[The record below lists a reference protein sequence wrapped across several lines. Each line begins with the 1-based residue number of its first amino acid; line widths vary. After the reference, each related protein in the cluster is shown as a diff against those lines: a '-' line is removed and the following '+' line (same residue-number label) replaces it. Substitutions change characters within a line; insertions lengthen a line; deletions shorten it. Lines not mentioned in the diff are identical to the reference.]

1 MKYGWIL
8 LQIEAR
14 VELARHGVVDPPTGD
29 RELSRL
35 FCLRGR
41 RVAVILGAMT
51 TASPSLP
58 EYLREEI
65 LLHPENRQFPK
76 FDAARL
82 LRTVFEPTAGCRVC
96 ILLDFDDPQP
106 LIKDFAFL
114 QHDGFPIQK
123 RAHEHFYLTLKHG
136 VMAQLGMTGGE
147 MFAYKMTHGSN
158 LDLADEL
165 WDTAGNQL
173 SFDHDLYPNYDL
185 ILCISTFSATAPLTA
200 KAKQF
205 GFRGATMHGLNDV
218 ILSSGLAVDYL
229 EVSRDA
235 EKLRLALTKPDAI
248 EIDFAL
254 EDGRVLT
261 AWLGL
266 AGQEAQKSHGLCH
279 GRTPDIA
286 NLPAGEVYFV
296 PVDARGQFPMKY
308 EDGTLGVLEV
318 TNRCIVHSTLIAGN
332 PATIAAH
339 NARLADDPMT
349 GTLGEL
355 GFGTQVLPVSGADI
369 QDEKVLGTCHM
380 ATGRD
385 DHLGGDIVPG
395 MFKKHENST
404 HDDILFAP
412 HKTPNFNIS
421 QVRMFRGGKTEI
433 LIENFRPSPF
443 LVNALTT

>member
-1 MKYGWIL
+1 MSVASL
-8 LQIEAR
+8 
-14 VELARHGVVDPPTGD
+14 DPDIIMNPEK
-29 RELSRL
+29 RE
-35 FCLRGR
+35 F
-41 RVAVILGAMT
+41 
-51 TASPSLP
+51 PEFSL
-58 EYLREEI
+58 E
-65 LLHPENRQFPK
+65 
-76 FDAARL
+76 RL
-82 LRTVFEPTAGCRVC
+82 LSTVFEPTEGCKVC
-96 ILLDFDDPQP
+96 ILIDLEDMSLMEGYGFLD
-106 LIKDFAFL
+106 AEG
-114 QHDGFPIQK
+114 HEVQK
-123 RAHEHFYLTLKHG
+123 KAYEEFYLGLKDG
-136 VMAQLGMTGGE
+136 GMSNLGMTGGDI
-147 MFAYKMTHGSN
+147 FAFPMTYGSN
-158 LDLADEL
+158 LDLSDECYDVEGKL
-165 WDTAGNQL
+165 L
-173 SFDHDLYPNYDL
+173 SLDRDIYTEYDL

-200 KAKQF
+200 KAKEF

-218 ILSSGLAVDYL
+218 ILNSGLAVDYN
-229 EVSRDA
+229 EVSADA
-235 EKLRLALTKPDAI
+235 EKLRLAMDKADSV

-266 AGQEAQKSHGLCH
+266 DGQNAQKSHGLCRGH
-279 GRTPDIA
+279 NPDIA

-318 TNRCIVHSTLIAGN
+318 VDRNIISSTLIEGN
-332 PATIAAH
+332 QETIDAH

-369 QDEKVLGTCHM
+369 QDEKVLGTCHL

-385 DHLGGDIVPG
+385 DHLGGDIVPD

-421 QVRMFRGGKTEI
+421 QVRMKRGDQEEI
-433 LIENFRPSPF
+433 LIENFRPSQY
-443 LVNALTT
+443 LLDALLGQS

>member
-1 MKYGWIL
+1 MSAIS
-8 LQIEAR
+8 A
-14 VELARHGVVDPPTGD
+14 
-29 RELSRL
+29 
-35 FCLRGR
+35 
-41 RVAVILGAMT
+41 
-51 TASPSLP
+51 PSLP
-58 EYLREEI
+58 DYYREEI
-65 LLHPENRQFPK
+65 LLHPENREFPK
-76 FDAARL
+76 FDLVRL
-82 LRTVFEPTAGCRVC
+82 LGTVFEPTQGCKVC
-96 ILLDFDDPQP
+96 ILIDFDEPEA
-106 LIKDFAFL
+106 LIKDYGFL
-114 QHDGFPIQK
+114 NQPGFQVQK
-123 RAHEHFYLTLKHG
+123 NAHRYFYQALANGALDD
-136 VMAQLGMTGGE
+136 LGMTGGE
-147 MFAYKMTHGSN
+147 MFAYRCTHGSN
-158 LDLADEL
+158 LDLADDV
-165 WDTAGNQL
+165 WDTNGKLL
-173 SFDHDLYPNYDL
+173 SLDRDIYPNYDL

-200 KAKQF
+200 KCREYN
-205 GFRGATMHGLNDV
+205 FRGATLHGLNDI
-218 ILSSGLAVDYL
+218 ILNSGLAVDYH
-229 EVSRDA
+229 EVSGDA
-235 EKLRLALTKPDAI
+235 ERLRKALTKADSI

-266 AGQEAQKSHGLCH
+266 GGQEAQKSHGLCV

-318 TNRCIVHSTLIAGN
+318 KNRCIVHSTLIQGN
-332 PATIAAH
+332 QATIDAH

-369 QDEKVLGTCHM
+369 QDEKVLGTCHL

-385 DHLGGDIVPG
+385 DHLGGDILPS

-421 QVRMFRGGKTEI
+421 QVRMNRGNRHEV
-433 LIENFRPSPF
+433 LIENFRPARY
-443 LVNALTT
+443 LIDALAADR